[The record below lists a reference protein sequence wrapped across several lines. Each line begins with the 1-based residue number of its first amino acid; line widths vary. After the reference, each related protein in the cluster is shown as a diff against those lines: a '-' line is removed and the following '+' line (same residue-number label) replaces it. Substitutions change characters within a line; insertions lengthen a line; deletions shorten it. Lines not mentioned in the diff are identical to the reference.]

1 MSITF
6 GAVGDII
13 SVALLAKDL
22 IATLDE
28 ARGSKAEYRA
38 AVQAIKTLND
48 TINLVNH
55 HVIQQGVTTPELRNL
70 CETSKQA
77 VARCRILGDAFLARL
92 RRYQTTFDKTHG
104 ANKIKEM
111 AMAVR
116 WRIGEKEALGQ
127 FHAEIL
133 GASLSLQTLLA
144 TANFSLL
151 SVNRKEMNA
160 KLDAAQVESHA
171 TILSQNTSLNVLA
184 DGVKNANSRIE
195 AGNSI
200 LAKVSEALKFDRI
213 RQLGAELKGLM
224 RGVMAV
230 NFATYRAVIRLE
242 SALPSHLERRLIEDP
257 VILEDPIGRIAP
269 VHLQFIT
276 SWDAF
281 NAVLEGRFHDRE
293 GYKKMKQREY
303 GLQIR
308 KTGKEIE
315 QSRPWQSAFSPGQ
328 HIEMSFV
335 FNQDDVGE
343 SSSAICPGCRTP
355 SSHSN
360 DADIQCTECQMFFR
374 RITVIQDDES
384 PPRNTPSAE
393 DQHTRDFVLQPEL
406 TEVGSRKRTFYEPA
420 EREEE
425 DLRSFKRY
433 HAEVRQR
440 AREPEQKYA
449 EQAELDHLE
458 LLLILRQEAEL
469 ETDQFRKLSLDRK
482 GDTRMLDK
490 LEGLL
495 LGAEAREVETE
506 GKKLAEQMEKDKL
519 QRLLRA
525 QAEEQRKLQA

>member
-1 MSITF
+1 ML
-6 GAVGDII
+6 I
-13 SVALLAKDL
+13 SH
-22 IATLDE
+22 
-28 ARGSKAEYRA
+28 S
-38 AVQAIKTLND
+38 
-48 TINLVNH
+48 
-55 HVIQQGVTTPELRNL
+55 
-70 CETSKQA
+70 
-77 VARCRILGDAFLARL
+77 
-92 RRYQTTFDKTHG
+92 
-104 ANKIKEM
+104 
-111 AMAVR
+111 
-116 WRIGEKEALGQ
+116 
-127 FHAEIL
+127 
-133 GASLSLQTLLA
+133 
-144 TANFSLL
+144 SLL

-160 KLDAAQVESHA
+160 KLDAAQVENHA
-171 TILSQNTSLNVLA
+171 TILSQNTSFNVLV
-184 DGVKNANSRIE
+184 DGVKNANSKIE

-269 VHLQFIT
+269 VHPQFIT

-355 SSHSN
+355 SSYSN

-384 PPRNTPSAE
+384 SPRNTPSAE
-393 DQHTRDFVLQPEL
+393 DQHTRDFVLQPEI
-406 TEVGSRKRTFYEPA
+406 TEAGSRKRTFYEFA

-425 DLRSFKRY
+425 DVRSFKRVRLISKKKSAGRLGFFSFDMPKGEARTLQRKYELENMGVLFGSLNERFPNLRAQIDQY
-433 HAEVRQR
+433 HAEVRRR
-440 AREPEQKYA
+440 AQNA
-449 EQAELDHLE
+449 EQAKFDHIE
-458 LLLILRQEAEL
+458 QLLILRRKAEV
-469 ETDQFRKLSLDRK
+469 EKNRVRKLELDRAIVEVQRATNKK
-482 GDTRMLDK
+482 GDTRMLDE

-519 QRLLRA
+519 QRLLRT
-525 QAEEQRKLQA
+525 QSEERRKLEA